1 MNKMIKYKRGLVIGR
16 FQPFHNG
23 HLELIRQIMDE
34 CEELIVVI
42 GSAQFNYLVKD
53 PFTAGERIEMIHASL
68 SSQTFDRSRI
78 LIIPLENFENN
89 ACWFQ
94 YLESM
99 VPKFDILYSGNE
111 YVRYL
116 SKKEIVVKEPTF
128 KNKLRFNGENIRKL
142 IVDHKKWEDL
152 VPNPVKEIIMNIEGV
167 ERIRILSK
175 SDTHPQ
181 QW

>member
-1 MNKMIKYKRGLVIGR
+1 
-16 FQPFHNG
+16 
-23 HLELIRQIMDE
+23 
-34 CEELIVVI
+34 
-42 GSAQFNYLVKD
+42 
-53 PFTAGERIEMIHASL
+53 
-68 SSQTFDRSRI
+68 
-78 LIIPLENFENN
+78 
-89 ACWFQ
+89 
-94 YLESM
+94 M